1 MDFLRYIHLERLGN
15 DEVQGIEFGECWI
28 FPKLD
33 GTNGSVWVDDR
44 GLLRA
49 GSRNRTL
56 PETLSS
62 GSQEEAKEDTT
73 ESSDNQGFAK
83 FVGENRDSFYNFF
96 RNHPGTRLYG
106 EWLVPHAF
114 QGYRKDAW
122 RKFYIFDVSTKE
134 EKDDNL
140 ETEHFIP
147 YQVYEPWLK
156 ASGLDYVIPQCKII
170 NPTYDALLHELKQNH
185 YLCEDGKG
193 PGEGIVLKNYG
204 FYNQYKRQVWGK
216 LVSNEY
222 KEQHTK
228 FHGVAE
234 KTFGRSVEE
243 KIVELFVTDALID
256 KEYAKIVNEMGGWN
270 SRYIPRLFQTV
281 FYCTIKEEMWE
292 ILRKLGNK
300 INVNFGALQALT
312 IQRIKE
318 YRKDLF

>member
-15 DEVQGIEFGECWI
+15 DEVQGIEFGECWV

-33 GTNGSVWVDDR
+33 GTNASVWMDGDV
-44 GLLRA
+44 LCA
-49 GSRNRTL
+49 GSRNRKL
-56 PETLSS
+56 PTALSNS
-62 GSQEEAKEDTT
+62 GASGVPDDIKCN
-73 ESSDNQGFAK
+73 DNQGFAE
-83 FVGENRDSFYNFF
+83 FVGQNRAQFLEYF
-96 RNHPGTRLYG
+96 RESPNKRLYG

-122 RKFYIFDVSTKE
+122 RRFYVFDVSE
-134 EKDDNL
+134 LSDGEV
-140 ETEHFIP
+140 EHFVP
-147 YQVYEPWLK
+147 YNVYEEGLK
-156 ASGLDYVIPQCKII
+156 KYGLDYVIPQCKII
-170 NPTYDALLHELKQNH
+170 NPTYDQLLHELKQNH
-185 YLCEDGKG
+185 FLCEDGKG

-228 FHGVAE
+228 FHGVTE

-256 KEYAKIVNEMGGWN
+256 KEHAKIVNEMGGWN
-270 SRYIPRLFQTV
+270 SRYIPRLFHTV

>member
-33 GTNGSVWVDDR
+33 GTNGSVWCNPVS
-44 GLLRA
+44 LIQA
-49 GSRNRTL
+49 GSRNRHLTL
-56 PETLSS
+56 EN
-62 GSQEEAKEDTT
+62 
-73 ESSDNQGFAK
+73 DNQGFYAAIINDPRYLK
-83 FVGENRDSFYNFF
+83 FFAEFGDNL
-96 RNHPGTRLYG
+96 RLYG

-114 QGYRKDAW
+114 QGYRKEAW
-122 RKFYIFDVSTKE
+122 RKFYIFDVSYANE
-134 EKDDNL
+134 DG
-140 ETEHFIP
+140 TEHFMP
-147 YQVYEPWLK
+147 YTVYQPWVDEC
-156 ASGLDYVIPQCKII
+156 GLDYVIPQCKII

-270 SRYIPRLFQTV
+270 SRYIPRLFHTV

>member
-1 MDFLRYIHLERLGN
+1 MDFLKYIHLERLGN

-33 GTNGSVWVDDR
+33 GTNGSLWWND
-44 GLLRA
+44 GINA
-49 GSRNRTL
+49 GSRNRH
-56 PETLSS
+56 LSL
-62 GSQEEAKEDTT
+62 EADNAGFYQATI
-73 ESSDNQGFAK
+73 SDERYGH
-83 FVGENRDSFYNFF
+83 FF
-96 RNHPGTRLYG
+96 KQYGHLRLYG

-122 RKFYIFDVSTKE
+122 RKFYIFDVSC
-134 EKDDNL
+134 DNGAGDG
-140 ETEHFIP
+140 EHFLP
-147 YQVYEPWLK
+147 YQNYESLLK
-156 ASGLDYVIPQCKII
+156 EYNLDYVIPQCKII

-185 YLCEDGKG
+185 FLCEDGKG
-193 PGEGIVLKNYG
+193 PGEGIVIKNYG

-234 KTFGRSVEE
+234 KTFGKSVEE
-243 KIVELFVTDALID
+243 KIVELFVTGALID
-256 KEYAKIVNEMGGWN
+256 KEYAKIVNEVGGWN
-270 SRYIPRLFQTV
+270 SRLIPRLFHTV
-281 FYCTIKEEMWE
+281 FHSVVTEEMWE

-312 IQRIKE
+312 IQKIKE
-318 YRKDLF
+318 HKRELF

>member
-15 DEVQGIEFGECWI
+15 DEAQGIEFGECWI

-33 GTNGSVWVDDR
+33 GTNASLWWND
-44 GLLRA
+44 GLHA
-49 GSRNRTL
+49 GSRNRH
-56 PETLSS
+56 LSA
-62 GSQEEAKEDTT
+62 EADNAGFYQA
-73 ESSDNQGFAK
+73 SISD
-83 FVGENRDSFYNFF
+83 ERYRHFF
-96 RNHPGTRLYG
+96 KRFGHLRLFG

-114 QGYRKDAW
+114 QGYRQEAW
-122 RKFYIFDVSTKE
+122 RKFYIFDVSG
-134 EKDDNL
+134 DNGSGDG
-140 ETEHFIP
+140 EHFLP
-147 YQVYEPWLK
+147 YQSYEPLLK
-156 ASGLDYVIPQCKII
+156 EYGLDYVIPQCKII

-256 KEYAKIVNEMGGWN
+256 KEHAKIVNEMGGWN
-270 SRYIPRLFQTV
+270 SRYIPRLFHTV

-300 INVNFGALQALT
+300 ITVNFGALQALT

>member
-1 MDFLRYIHLERLGN
+1 MDFLKYIHLERLGN

-33 GTNGSVWVDDR
+33 GTNASVWYEGNSVL
-44 GLLRA
+44 GT
-49 GSRNRTL
+49 GSRNRKL
-56 PETLSS
+56 PSALANPTQQTGDEDLS
-62 GSQEEAKEDTT
+62 G
-73 ESSDNQGFAK
+73 DNQGFAK
-83 FVGENRDSFYNFF
+83 YIGENASRYLAYFEKYPN
-96 RNHPGTRLYG
+96 RRLYG

-114 QGYRKDAW
+114 QGYRADAW
-122 RKFYIFDVSTKE
+122 RRFYVFDVS
-134 EKDDNL
+134 L
-140 ETEHFIP
+140 ETEGSEHFTP
-147 YQVYEPWLK
+147 YQTYENELK
-156 ASGLDYVIPQCKII
+156 EFGFDYVIPQCKII

-185 YLCEDGKG
+185 FLCEDGKG

-216 LVSNEY
+216 LISNEY

-243 KIVELFVTDALID
+243 KIVELFVTDTLID

-270 SRYIPRLFQTV
+270 SRYIPRLFHTV

-300 INVNFGALQALT
+300 ITVNFGALQALT

>member
-1 MDFLRYIHLERLGN
+1 MEFERYIHIERLGN
-15 DEVQGIEFGECWI
+15 DEVQGIEFGECWV

-33 GTNGSVWVDDR
+33 GTNASVWLDSDGRVI
-44 GLLRA
+44 A

-56 PETLSS
+56 PAALSNPS
-62 GSQEEAKEDTT
+62 LAAEGGDPIEG
-73 ESSDNQGFAK
+73 DNQGFAV
-83 FVGENRDSFYNFF
+83 FVGSEHDRFYSYFH
-96 RNHPGTRLYG
+96 RYPTTRLYG

-122 RKFYIFDVSTKE
+122 KRFYVFDVAQQVE
-134 EKDDNL
+134 DG
-140 ETEHFIP
+140 TEHFLP
-147 YQVYEPWLK
+147 YSSYEPYLLEF
-156 ASGLDYVIPQCKII
+156 GFDYVIPQCRIV
-170 NPTYDALLHELKQNH
+170 NPPYDVLLHELKQNH
-185 YLCEDGKG
+185 FLCEDGKG

-234 KTFGRSVEE
+234 KTFGKSIEE
-243 KIVELFVTDALID
+243 KIVELFVTEALID
-256 KEYAKIVNEMGGWN
+256 KEFAKIVGEVGGWN
-270 SRYIPRLFQTV
+270 SRLIPRLFHTV
-281 FYCTIKEEMWE
+281 FHCVVTEEMWE

-300 INVNFGALQALT
+300 VTVNFGALQALI

-318 YRKDLF
+318 VKKELF